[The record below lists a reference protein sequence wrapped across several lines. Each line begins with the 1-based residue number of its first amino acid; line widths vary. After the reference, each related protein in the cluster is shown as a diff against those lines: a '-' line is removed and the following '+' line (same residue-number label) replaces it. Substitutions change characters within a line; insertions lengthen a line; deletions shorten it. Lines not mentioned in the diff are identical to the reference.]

1 MNLIHIIL
9 ATFVLYLIQ
18 VWLLKVVFIKNKA
31 FLLGNRDKEP
41 VDTLIIGRIKRA
53 ADNLKENLFPFLTLA
68 ILAIVLGREL
78 TQIALIWLAFRVAHL
93 MAYLIGI
100 AQLRAL
106 FWFGSLI
113 CLILMAIELL

>member
-31 FLLGNRDKEP
+31 FLLGNRDEEP

-53 ADNLKENLFPFLTLA
+53 ANNLKENLFPFLTLSV
-68 ILAIVLGREL
+68 LAIVLGREV
-78 TQIALIWLAFRVAHL
+78 TQIALIWLAFRITYL
-93 MAYLIGI
+93 MAYLFGI